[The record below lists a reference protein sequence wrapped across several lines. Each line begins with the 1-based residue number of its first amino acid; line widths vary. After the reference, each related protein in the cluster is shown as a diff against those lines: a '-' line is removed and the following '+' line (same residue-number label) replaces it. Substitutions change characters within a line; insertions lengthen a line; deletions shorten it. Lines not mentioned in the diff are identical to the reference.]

1 MVGTSPSGLAT
12 HWRPQRRRLRR
23 RWARRYPGAMVAAFV
38 LIRAE
43 PVRISGLADE
53 LTEVDGV
60 AEVYSVAG
68 DEDLVAIVRV
78 AHHDDL
84 AEVVTERI
92 NVLDGIVATRTMIA
106 FKAYS
111 RHDLES
117 MWSLGA
123 E

>member
-1 MVGTSPSGLAT
+1 MIS
-12 HWRPQRRRLRR
+12 
-23 RWARRYPGAMVAAFV
+23 AFV

-43 PVRISGLADE
+43 PARIADLADE
-53 LTEVDGV
+53 LTGVDGV

-68 DEDLVAIVRV
+68 DEDLVVIVRV
-78 AHHDDL
+78 KHHDEL
-84 AEVVTERI
+84 ADVVTRHV
-92 NVLDGIVATRTMIA
+92 NALAGIVATRTMIA